1 MEEWRYYV
9 KLEIDKPLLTQEI
22 CALASVLDCPFRCR
36 LQYPLDSY
44 WAEVLAL
51 GIDSRLNINLT
62 YVAAEVYLKIIL

>member
-22 CALASVLDCPFRCR
+22 CALASVPDCPFRCR

-44 WAEVLAL
+44 
-51 GIDSRLNINLT
+51 
-62 YVAAEVYLKIIL
+62 

>member
-22 CALASVLDCPFRCR
+22 CALASVPDCPFLCR

-44 WAEVLAL
+44 
-51 GIDSRLNINLT
+51 
-62 YVAAEVYLKIIL
+62 